1 MKGKLMAGA
10 LAGATLATGAV
21 IPVLNNINS
30 TNNINVKSS
39 NEVLLSQ
46 PVSNTSG
53 QEAVVVNGDNN
64 LVLFNNTDSQSV
76 NSYLS
81 TGEMLT
87 ITGHEGNFY
96 KVTVHETGAI
106 GYISTNNAQIIE
118 SGINSTFNKNIADGS
133 IINVSTSVHLRSQPD
148 LNSGILK
155 NLKNNTNIEVL
166 GTQGQWVKVNVNG
179 TIGYIYESYVSI
191 GNATSAT
198 SNSSST
204 TTTTSINNSTGNNVN
219 NNVNKDTNVNTNSTT
234 SVKVNDGTSNVI
246 ANASSSSSATASTNV
261 SDKTTSNSTNKNQ
274 NHNQNIT
281 TPETSDSQSNINISL
296 NDSAYIKAAP
306 KVDFHDGTSLE
317 SSSKTTEFNN
327 KQIDNVTVLNKQNN
341 YYEVKLTDGTVGLVN
356 QNYIVFSGNSQKSEY
371 LNKLNDLSIKTYNIF
386 DTETAQSSQTNMNIY
401 SGQCA
406 EMWEHQLKDMSNS
419 LMNNLPQNKID
430 QFKQSEEQFKANV
443 DSAIK
448 QVAKAYEGGS
458 ILPLMEN
465 MYYQDLTEQRCF
477 NLVNEYPEV
486 YNSTAIQNNQETTA
500 NKNNDSNPTINSDK
514 TITTTNNNSQKEN
527 STNSANSKETNTT
540 NTTNNSNLKETTATN
555 NHNAKDANITAN
567 NNDNND
573 NKATNTNSNKGTIS
587 SRTKSSPATNNKNNN
602 KEKYINPDKV
612 VNESNNENNST
623 NNVVNVKTGAGYS
636 KINEEASNHAVSS
649 STLDNLIYTHINDTF
664 APCRNYVSYNEI
676 SNVINNGTHA
686 QKEALIQK
694 YGSTCLVVNLGTSN
708 QSVTPELYYNGQFY
722 YKFTC
727 TNLYSLINN
736 PNNKFT
742 GVINANGQAPETT
755 TYNNAVNNQEVF
767 ALGSSQPTWASSQI
781 NC

>member
-10 LAGATLATGAV
+10 LAGATLATGSV

-64 LVLFNNTDSQSV
+64 LVLFNNTESQSV

-87 ITGHEGNFY
+87 ITGHEGNFC
-96 KVTVHETGAI
+96 KVTVHETGAV
-106 GYISTNNAQIIE
+106 GYISINNAQIIE
-118 SGINSTFNKNIADGS
+118 SGINSTFNKNITDGS
-133 IINVSTSVHLRSQPD
+133 IINVSTSVHLRAQPD

-166 GTQGQWVKVNVNG
+166 GTQGQWVKVNING

-191 GNATSAT
+191 GNTASAT
-198 SNSSST
+198 ANSSST
-204 TTTTSINNSTGNNVN
+204 ITTNSTNNTVN
-219 NNVNKDTNVNTNSTT
+219 NNENTNVNKNTNSTT
-234 SVKVNDGTSNVI
+234 NEKVNTNTGNVV
-246 ANASSSSSATASTNV
+246 ANSSSSSSASSSTTVN
-261 SDKTTSNSTNKNQ
+261 DKTTSNSTSKDQ
-274 NHNQNIT
+274 THNENIAN
-281 TPETSDSQSNINISL
+281 PEESNSQSNINISL

-306 KVDFHDGTSLE
+306 KVDFHNGTNLE
-317 SSSKTTEFNN
+317 NSSKTTEFNN

-341 YYEVKLTDGTVGLVN
+341 YYEVKLADGTVGLVN
-356 QNYIVFSGNSQKSEY
+356 QNYIVFSGNGQKSEY

-419 LMNNLPQNKID
+419 LMNNLPQNKIN
-430 QFKQSEEQFKANV
+430 QFKQSEEQFNANV
-443 DSAIK
+443 NSAIK

-458 ILPLMEN
+458 IVPLMEN

-477 NLVNEYPEV
+477 NLVNEYPEL

-500 NKNNDSNPTINSDK
+500 NKNNDSNSTINSDK
-514 TITTTNNNSQKEN
+514 TTATTNNSQKEN
-527 STNSANSKETNTT
+527 STNNSNPKETTATNSTNSKETNTT
-540 NTTNNSNLKETTATN
+540 VT
-555 NHNAKDANITAN
+555 N
-567 NNDNND
+567 NNDN
-573 NKATNTNSNKGTIS
+573 KTTNQKIIS
-587 SRTKSSPATNNKNNN
+587 SRTKSSPTTNNQNNN

-612 VNESNNENNST
+612 VNESHNENENNST
-623 NNVVNVKTGAGYS
+623 NNIVNVKTGAGYS

-736 PNNKFT
+736 PNNKYV
-742 GVINANGQAPETT
+742 GVINANGQAPEIT
-755 TYNNAVNNQEVF
+755 TYNNAVNNKEVF